1 MILGVWVHSLKAFR
15 RRKKCIVV
23 SLSNDDQ
30 LSYFVDA
37 TEKKTFF
44 CGCLNSCFN
53 VRFSLP
59 ALLFL

>member
-44 CGCLNSCFN
+44 LWM
-53 VRFSLP
+53 LK
-59 ALLFL
+59 